1 MSHEFRVMKT
11 TPQDVTGMLARRRGD
26 NKEDVAAELVSLLY
40 DELHRLASYYFRR
53 ERTKHTLQPTALVHE
68 AYLRLVAQQHVVWK
82 NRSHF
87 LGVAAQLMRRILVD
101 HARGREAAKR
111 GGRVREVTWE
121 RALAVSPERAPELL
135 ALDEALSRLASI
147 DPQQARVVELRFFG
161 GLTVEET
168 AQALS
173 ISPATVKRE
182 WSMAKAWLSREI
194 REGTGAK
201 PDLNGSPNPKRR
213 KTPSAKR

>member
-1 MSHEFRVMKT
+1 
-11 TPQDVTGMLARRRGD
+11 MLARRRGD

-68 AYLRLVAQQHVVWK
+68 AYLRLVAQKHVVWK

-87 LGVAAQLMRRILVD
+87 LGVAAQVMRRILVD
-101 HARGREAAKR
+101 HARGRGAAKR
-111 GGRVREVTWE
+111 GGGMREVTWD
-121 RALAVSPERAPELL
+121 RALVLSEERAPELL
-135 ALDEALSRLASI
+135 ALDEVLSRLAAI
-147 DPQQARVVELRFFG
+147 DPQQARVVELRFFA
-161 GLTVEET
+161 GLSVEET
-168 AQALS
+168 AQTLG

-194 REGTGAK
+194 REG
-201 PDLNGSPNPKRR
+201 NGSEVRR
-213 KTPSAKR
+213 MKEP